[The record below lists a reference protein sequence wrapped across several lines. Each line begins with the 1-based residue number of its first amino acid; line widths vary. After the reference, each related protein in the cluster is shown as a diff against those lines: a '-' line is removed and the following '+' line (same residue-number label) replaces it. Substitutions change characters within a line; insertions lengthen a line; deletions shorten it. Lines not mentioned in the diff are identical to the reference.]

1 MSESRTALNKLSLL
15 HDIQQR
21 SQQSAST
28 LSQEDNLHGAWTA
41 IGFRI
46 SNRNFLVP
54 LDETREVFTVPS
66 QITSV
71 PNSEAWV
78 YGIANL
84 RGELLPL
91 FDLKYFLFGQATH
104 VNNRSRII
112 VNNHSDVFAGLLIDE
127 VFGLKHF
134 PNKPE
139 NMPSQSLDDTLS
151 PYMTGMISQQDTS
164 WNVISFNSL
173 ASDQRF
179 LNVAA

>member
-1 MSESRTALNKLSLL
+1 MSQARSALEKLLLL
-15 HDIQQR
+15 HEIQQR

-28 LSQEDNLHGAWTA
+28 LSQQDNLHGAWTA

-46 SNRNFLVP
+46 ANNNFLVP

-71 PNSEAWV
+71 PNAEEWV

-104 VNNRSRII
+104 VNHRSRIV
-112 VNNHSDVFAGLLIDE
+112 VNNHPEIFSGLLLDE

-139 NMPSQSLDDTLS
+139 NRPSSSLDSILT
-151 PYMTGMISQQDTS
+151 PYITGMIAQQETV
-164 WNVISFNSL
+164 WNVFSFNNL
-173 ASDQRF
+173 ALDQRF
-179 LNVAA
+179 LNAAA